1 MGHWKKDCRSL
12 TGEGNKTNQSSNV
25 AIEVQDALMMSED
38 VSNEMTQDLQIVIVE
53 YDMKSAKVI
62 EWSRWDHPPSV

>member
-38 VSNEMTQDLQIVIVE
+38 VSNEMTQDLQIVI
-53 YDMKSAKVI
+53 D
-62 EWSRWDHPPSV
+62 